1 MLFINRITGDK
12 TNEIPQK
19 TILGQWQIITDSEKI
34 FLNSFEL
41 SINFQQYI
49 IPDTNYHYS
58 LRNAEQE
65 LISEQQ
71 FPHWQVPSDILA
83 DSLRFFYLE
92 TQKLLTNGAS
102 WQDFVK
108 IPPLV
113 PEIEE
118 KINIQ
123 PLEETIK
130 KYLGHIEE
138 VCRRPRSYL
147 KLETDKLP
155 VSRAQR
161 ISPHAIEFLASHTED
176 WQYRSFR
183 SIVPKQILCMVREE
197 LFDIYENQVTVS
209 LIDHLLIYI
218 NRRIQQIKTIK
229 KQLEEVEYL
238 SESKDIYWRNKQ
250 RIYTL
255 WGNQFDAGTAVKKAA
270 ETLSKLQQI
279 QQKLR
284 SLLDTDLYKTLSS
297 RAKIGTTLKR
307 TNILINDQHY
317 RYVDLLWRE
326 WSRNQSEKVKTTQ
339 QVFTENQQLFH
350 GFESFCFLLIAI
362 ALTGS
367 GQESDQGFGL
377 TTLNNII
384 PEIGCDTIK
393 FRGALGEIHLKWQ
406 IDGSF
411 LLESPILSNLGLS
424 NLHLIPLLATI
435 SATNNHEL
443 IDSALQI
450 LSTDQQINHQN
461 QICILYPGT
470 EEEINN
476 FSDELQ
482 QKVNNINPN
491 LSVKILP
498 VSPLDIFSVER
509 VARMIQWWLNGQKY
523 QSYPPII
530 STQIPENIV
539 FQLPWL
545 QKDKTPHKTQNQ
557 FLVLR
562 KPSEKEQ
569 NNLQNYLAQEITDAK
584 AKGHNRKGIVK
595 QLQEIETEN
604 LPLMSQQLIEPLEVC
619 PVCYS
624 HGKLTPSDNQSFNC
638 ECPEC
643 NSSWGKRTCGKCRK
657 KYPFIQLQGIENY
670 LRFHKS
676 IDRTFGR
683 DILVKPITNENNQ
696 NTFICPHCK

>member
-1 MLFINRITGDK
+1 MLFFNRLTGNK
-12 TNEIPQK
+12 TNEIPHK
-19 TILGQWQIITDSEKI
+19 TILGQWQIITASEKL
-34 FLNSFEL
+34 FLNTFEL
-41 SINFQQYI
+41 SINSQQYI
-49 IPDTNYHYS
+49 IPDANNHYS
-58 LRNAEQE
+58 LRNDNQI
-65 LISEQQ
+65 LIHDQQ
-71 FPHWQVPSDILA
+71 FPTWQIPSDILA

-92 TQKLLTNGAS
+92 IKKLSTNGAS

-108 IPPLV
+108 ISPLV

-161 ISPHAIEFLASHTED
+161 ISPHAIEFLVSHTED
-176 WQYRSFR
+176 WQSRSFR

-218 NRRIQQIKTIK
+218 NRRIQQIKTLK

-238 SESKDIYWRNKQ
+238 AGTTTDIYWRNKE

-255 WGNQFDAGTAVKKAA
+255 WGNQFDAGTAIKKAT

-297 RAKIGTTLKR
+297 RAKIGRTLKR
-307 TNILINDQHY
+307 TNIFINDQHY

-326 WSRNQSEKVKTTQ
+326 WSRNQSEKVKTPLE
-339 QVFTENQQLFH
+339 VFHQNQQLFL
-350 GFESFCFLLIAI
+350 GFESFCLLLIAI

-367 GQESDQGFGL
+367 GQNNDKGFGL
-377 TTLNNII
+377 EILNII
-384 PEIGCDTIK
+384 IPKIGYDTIK
-393 FRGALGEIHLKWQ
+393 LRGALGEIHLKWQ

-411 LLESPILSNLGLS
+411 LLESPGVNNLRF
-424 NLHLIPLLATI
+424 IPLLATL
-435 SATNNHEL
+435 SATTNHEL
-443 IDSALQI
+443 IDSAIQI
-450 LSTDQQINHQN
+450 LSVDN
-461 QICILYPGT
+461 QKDKQVQTCILYPGT
-470 EEEINN
+470 EEETNQL
-476 FSDELQ
+476 SEELK
-482 QKVNNINPN
+482 QKINNINPN
-491 LSVKILP
+491 LPIKILP

-523 QSYPPII
+523 QSYPPLI
-530 STQIPENIV
+530 STQILNDFISKV
-539 FQLPWL
+539 PWL
-545 QKDKTPHKTQNQ
+545 EKDKQINQ
-557 FLVLR
+557 FVVLR
-562 KPSEKEQ
+562 KPSEPEQ
-569 NNLQNYLAQEITDAK
+569 KDFQNYLQKTIDK
-584 AKGHNRKGIVK
+584 ANGTKNKGMVK
-595 QLQEIETEN
+595 QLQHLQE
-604 LPLMSQQLIEPLEVC
+604 LPDQTKKLIEPLEVC

-624 HGKLTPSDNQSFNC
+624 QGNVTPLDNQSFNC

-643 NSSWGKRTCGKCRK
+643 NSYWGTKICGNCNQ
-657 KYPFIQLQGIENY
+657 KYPFIQLQNIEDY
-670 LRFHKS
+670 LLYNS
-676 IDRTFGR
+676 SLDRTFGR
-683 DILVKPITNENNQ
+683 NILATPMINKNHQ
-696 NTFICPHCK
+696 NTFICPHCGNSG